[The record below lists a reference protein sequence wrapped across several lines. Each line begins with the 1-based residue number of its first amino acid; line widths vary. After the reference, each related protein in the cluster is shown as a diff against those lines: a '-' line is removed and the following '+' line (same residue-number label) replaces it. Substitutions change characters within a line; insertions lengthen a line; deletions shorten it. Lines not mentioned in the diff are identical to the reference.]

1 MPHQSVNL
9 GDRMPPADKK
19 IKFDPTVNFGHLL
32 TFVGFLV
39 TGSMA
44 YMTMN
49 TRVAVLEEARIA
61 QQKLDARQDMSIEN
75 NQKTVREDLQ
85 KIDGK
90 LDRLIER
97 R

>member
-1 MPHQSVNL
+1 
-9 GDRMPPADKK
+9 MPPADKK